1 MIRVL
6 LILLMLSSCGNL
18 PITYLQNFSSV
29 NNVVFGFPEYKI
41 TKEIFDE
48 YENSFVKIR
57 FGRGPHA
64 ILILAYVDG
73 DVYEWV
79 GSDNV
84 KIFTLNGRIIKT
96 SGLTNNFEIAKPS
109 SKFLL
114 SKDVYETINLYNPD
128 LFSAT
133 IKRSIASDDSYVNK
147 LGQRLSV
154 NRIKESFEI
163 EAIGWKGVNIY
174 YQNPDSKQIEFAR
187 KPKLEQRRFGRHC
200 TRKHPCSHRCMLQG
214 VAEAKS
220 NTSQDD
226 SKA

>member
-1 MIRVL
+1 MSGTASMIRAL

-109 SKFLL
+109 SKFLS

-174 YQNPDSKQIEFAR
+174 YQNPDSKQIEFA
-187 KPKLEQRRFGRHC
+187 EQ
-200 TRKHPCSHRCMLQG
+200 KIHPSLPA
-214 VAEAKS
+214 VKIEYYFKY
-220 NTSQDD
+220 
-226 SKA
+226 